1 MIRWIT
7 EALGTAAFTDP
18 EIDAAL
24 AVVDVRDLVDKHGN
38 PADATREKIEQGV
51 ALLRQGR
58 RLVVCCDYGISRSNA
73 VAAGVLSRLDGVSLE
88 AAVHRVMK
96 ATGELEIKLEP
107 LRSVRAA
114 LATGAEPRDA
124 GAPRVLITG
133 GAGFV
138 GGRLRAALGDA
149 LFHCAPSRREA
160 DLVAGALELDLLVKE
175 HRINCIV
182 HLANPRVYT
191 SNKALGETVT
201 MLRNTLE
208 VCRDNDLR
216 LVYPSG
222 WEVYS
227 GYRGNELL
235 ANEAV
240 PPLPKG
246 PYGEAKGLCEYLIEL
261 HRAHY
266 GLRCAILRSSPLYGV
281 SSDRPKFIYN
291 FLAKALRGETIRTH
305 RYLNGDPRL
314 DLLFVDDFVAAL
326 SLAVRVGFVGT
337 LNIGSEQTVSTRE
350 IAEWIVHQCGST
362 SRVESQQIED
372 YAPNIAM
379 NHERARRALGWS
391 PRTTWQVGLAEII
404 RSKTA
409 THPTGAQS

>member
-18 EIDAAL
+18 EIDATL

-38 PADATREKIEQGV
+38 PADAMREKIERGV
-51 ALLRQGR
+51 ALLREGR

-73 VAAGVLSRLDGVSLE
+73 VAAGVLSRRDGVSLE
-88 AAVHRVMK
+88 VALRRVMK
-96 ATGELEIKLEP
+96 ATGEQEIKLEP

-114 LATGAEPRDA
+114 LATEAETRDA
-124 GAPRVLITG
+124 SAPRVLITG

-138 GGRLRAALGDA
+138 GGRLRAALGESV
-149 LFHCAPSRREA
+149 FHCAPSRSEA

-216 LVYPSG
+216 LVYPSS

-227 GYRGNELL
+227 GYRGIGILT
-235 ANEAV
+235 NEAV
-240 PPLPKG
+240 PLFPKG
-246 PYGEAKGLCEYLIEL
+246 PYGETKALCEYMIEL
-261 HRAHY
+261 HRAHH
-266 GLRCAILRSSPLYGV
+266 GLRCALLRSSPLYGAG
-281 SSDRPKFIYN
+281 SDRPKFIYN
-291 FLAKALRGETIRTH
+291 FLEKALRGQAVQSH
-305 RYLNGDPRL
+305 RYLNGDPCL
-314 DLLFVDDFVAAL
+314 DLMSVDDFVAAL
-326 SLAVRVGFVGT
+326 SLAVHADFVGT
-337 LNIGSEQTVSTRE
+337 LNLGSGETVSTRE
-350 IAEWIVHQCGST
+350 VAEWIVRQCGST
-362 SRVESQQIED
+362 SRVESRQIEEH
-372 YAPNIAM
+372 APNIAM
-379 NHERARRALGWS
+379 DYRRAKHVLGWY
-391 PRTTWQVGLAEII
+391 PRTTWQAGLAHLM
-404 RSKTA
+404 RNMTA
-409 THPTGAQS
+409 IPPRGPHP

>member
-24 AVVDVRDLVDKHGN
+24 AVVDVRDLVDKYGN
-38 PADATREKIEQGV
+38 PAEATREKIEQGV

-73 VAAGVLSRLDGVSLE
+73 IAAGVLSRLDGVSLD
-88 AAVHRVMK
+88 AAVRRVMK
-96 ATGELEIKLEP
+96 ATGEQEIKLEP

-114 LATGAEPRDA
+114 LATEAEARDA
-124 GAPRVLITG
+124 GALRVLITG

-138 GGRLRAALGDA
+138 GGRLLAALGDA
-149 LFHCAPSRREA
+149 VFKCAPSRREA

-208 VCRDNDLR
+208 VCRDNDVR
-216 LVYPSG
+216 LVYPSS

-227 GYRGNELL
+227 GYRGSEML

-240 PPLPKG
+240 PLLPKG
-246 PYGEAKGLCEYLIEL
+246 PYGETKALCEYMIEL
-261 HRAHY
+261 HRAQH
-266 GLRCAILRSSPLYGV
+266 GLRCALMRSSPLYGGG
-281 SSDRPKFIYN
+281 SDRPKFIYN
-291 FLAKALRGETIRTH
+291 FLAKALGGQAVQTH

-314 DLLFVDDFVAAL
+314 DLMSVDDFVGAL
-326 SLAVRVGFVGT
+326 SLAVHAGFVGT
-337 LNIGSEQTVSTRE
+337 LNLGSGETVSTRE
-350 IAEWIVHQCGST
+350 VAEWIVRQSGST
-362 SRVESQQIED
+362 SIVESRQIEEH
-372 YAPNIAM
+372 APNIAM
-379 NHERARRALGWS
+379 DYQRARHVLGWY
-391 PRTTWQVGLAEII
+391 PRTTWQAGLAKLMCN
-404 RSKTA
+404 KTVTPPTEA
-409 THPTGAQS
+409 HP